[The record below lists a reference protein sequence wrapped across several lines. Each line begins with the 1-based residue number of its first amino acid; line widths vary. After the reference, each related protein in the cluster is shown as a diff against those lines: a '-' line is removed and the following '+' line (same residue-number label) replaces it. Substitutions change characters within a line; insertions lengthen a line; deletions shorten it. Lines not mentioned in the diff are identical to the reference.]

1 MHSARCQA
9 YKRGV
14 TRTTPPCPACAQPM
28 SLIGTAAMIPSKQEP
43 PESVLAEYL
52 CQNHRPE
59 MPART
64 CGASMGLTL

>member
-1 MHSARCQA
+1 
-9 YKRGV
+9 
-14 TRTTPPCPACAQPM
+14 M